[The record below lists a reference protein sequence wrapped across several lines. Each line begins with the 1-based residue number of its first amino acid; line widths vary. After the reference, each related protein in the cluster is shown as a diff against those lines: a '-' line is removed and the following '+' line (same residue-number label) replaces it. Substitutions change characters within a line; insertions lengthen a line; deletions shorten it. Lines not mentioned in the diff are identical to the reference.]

1 MNLRKDHYR
10 FVRTC
15 PQGRA
20 RHTPPPDAEGVSSP
34 SLPLRGSGLGR
45 LPRGARSHAPLS
57 RGRGAATTHT
67 PLSLDRVPTG
77 RGSLFPPRLGGRY
90 PRPAPLSSGAERRGW
105 TSGPPY
111 RGGSGGATRPV
122 HRSAARKLGTSNL
135 SAVRRPRSR
144 SPSAR
149 PRVPNSPPSSGG
161 RRGVQCLHPRSAP
174 VERGGAPGGP
184 VVSFPILTLS
194 PNTGTRRKPQNQTN
208 VTTLS
213 GGSLGSCVDEERS

>member
-1 MNLRKDHYR
+1 MPR
-10 FVRTC
+10 
-15 PQGRA
+15 G
-20 RHTPPPDAEGVSSP
+20 
-34 SLPLRGSGLGR
+34 SLPLPFPSGGRVWVVSPEARGPT
-45 LPRGARSHAPLS
+45 LPS
-57 RGRGAATTHT
+57 RGVGGPRQHTLLLVWTASRPDGALSFPLDWAAAT
-67 PLSLDRVPTG
+67 
-77 RGSLFPPRLGGRY
+77 RGQPRLAPERSGGV
-90 PRPAPLSSGAERRGW
+90 GRR
-105 TSGPPY
+105 GPPY

-184 VVSFPILTLS
+184 VVSFPILILS